1 MENKEKQINPEEIGI
16 RIRTQRQIKGMTQE
30 RLAELADLSTPYVS
44 HIERGKK
51 HAGVDT
57 LVRISTALD
66 TTFDFLLTGRYPP
79 GQNNSFQFQEVL
91 ADCSPKEITIICE
104 IAAASKNSIRKNL

>member
-1 MENKEKQINPEEIGI
+1 MENKEKRINPKEVGD
-16 RIRTQRQIKGMTQE
+16 RIRTLRQFKGMTQE

-51 HAGVDT
+51 HAGVDK
-57 LVRISTALD
+57 LVRIKKKQK

-79 GQNNSFQFQEVL
+79 EQNNSFQFQEVL
-91 ADCSPKEITIICE
+91 ADCSPKEIKIICE
-104 IAAASKNSIRKNL
+104 IAEASKNSIRKNL